1 MMAKRLKSTV
11 EIYGINPEEL
21 RSLTYEKALK
31 RKLEGVKK
39 KYNEAVETLFKMY
52 KDPDVPYIAFGE
64 QNEWVKYLTKAA
76 NLTELQI
83 AELSPHYTGE

>member
-1 MMAKRLKSTV
+1 MSKRLKSTV

-21 RSLTYEKALK
+21 KNLTYEEALK
-31 RKLEGVKK
+31 RKLEGVKQ
-39 KYNEAVETLFKMY
+39 KYNEAVDTLFKMY
-52 KDPDVPYIAFGE
+52 RDPDVPYVAFSE

-83 AELSPHYTGE
+83 AELNPNFEG